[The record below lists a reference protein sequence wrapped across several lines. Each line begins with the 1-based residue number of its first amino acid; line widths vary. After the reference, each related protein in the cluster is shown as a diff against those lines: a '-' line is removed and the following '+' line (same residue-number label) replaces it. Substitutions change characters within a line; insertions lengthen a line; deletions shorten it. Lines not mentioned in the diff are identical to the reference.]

1 MAGISFI
8 YEEYKKDPKRI
19 EKLLEGSIEISEK
32 LDGSRFQVQAQE
44 GSELLYFKRKDVPI
58 SKIDRTLSKY
68 YEKAVMHFDSL
79 SDDKVSQ
86 LPDGWRFGMEYFPNL
101 HPVTISY
108 DKLPLNNL
116 VLTDIQVKD
125 PKDRTIDIISDKAT
139 LQKWSSVLE
148 VEAPPIIFEGLL
160 TDSQKKRILDFLN
173 TPYNDLIS
181 RFKTESFTS
190 FILKLLNP
198 ELKTSFM
205 HDDLTK
211 DIDGLI
217 FRFDGKEAMRVS
229 NPEINIRKQ
238 ERPNEKP
245 SDIYNLTLVFLQEF
259 ITSLDFNKIKLKEK
273 TFESRYIEFI
283 CQVYNKF
290 LQTSIYTNNFK
301 NGVDFE
307 LPSFLTRE
315 ESGVNFQF
323 VKDLETAKYLS
334 ESNTNKELFK
344 ILLASMRSH
353 KRRPSGFFSKE
364 LIYNH
369 NELVDK
375 IADYISNNIKESSF
389 YSFQEFKSV
398 YLTES
403 DNWQD
408 EFGKETYDDIEK
420 VDLSDRPLE
429 FPSYD
434 QIIKTPELDKKEN
447 APLEVLKK
455 MFTPDEETE
464 TKTKKDKRKEVCVM
478 KGKFH
483 PFHSGHYA
491 IAEDAAKESSMKVI
505 LVVTTH
511 KLPDNKMSRELH
523 SSMLDEIV
531 NQHPSIQGYVFSDGR
546 TMNEIELDLPVDCK
560 VGAFAGSPDEC
571 EDIQVQKGG
580 DFKTIPMSRHAST
593 KQVLQKIKNEDY
605 TGYKKMVPKSLHNF
619 FYKIKNELDVE

>member
-44 GSELLYFKRKDVPI
+44 GNGLLYFKRKDVPI

-108 DKLPLNNL
+108 DKLPLNSL

-160 TDSQKKRILDFLN
+160 KDSQKSRILDFLN
-173 TPYNDLIS
+173 TPYVDLIS

-190 FILKLLNP
+190 FILTLLNP

-229 NPEINIRKQ
+229 NPDINSRKQ
-238 ERPNEKP
+238 ERPTEKP

-259 ITSLDFNKIKLKEK
+259 ITSLDFNKIKLREK

-290 LQTSIYTNNFK
+290 LQTPIYTNNFK

-307 LPSFLTRE
+307 LPEFLTRE

-323 VKDLETAKYLS
+323 VKDIETAKYLS
-334 ESNTNKELFK
+334 ESSTNKELFK
-344 ILLASMRSH
+344 ILLASMRAH
-353 KRRPSGFFSKE
+353 KRKPSGFFSKE

-434 QIIKTPELDKKEN
+434 QIIKTPELDRKEN

-455 MFTPDEETE
+455 MFTPDEEE
-464 TKTKKDKRKEVCVM
+464 TPKKNKRKDVCVM

-491 IAEDAAKESSMKVI
+491 IAEDAAKESGMKVI

-511 KLPDNKMSRELH
+511 KLPVNQLSRELH

-546 TMNEIELDLPVDCK
+546 TMNEIELDLPKDCK
-560 VGAFAGSPDEC
+560 AGAFAGSNDEC
-571 EDIQVQKGG
+571 EDVQVQKGD

-605 TGYKKMVPKSLHNF
+605 AGYKKMVPKSLHNF

>member
-44 GSELLYFKRKDVPI
+44 GNGLLYFKRKDVPI

-238 ERPNEKP
+238 DRPTEKP

-259 ITSLDFNKIKLKEK
+259 ITILDFNKIKLKEK

-323 VKDLETAKYLS
+323 VKDPETAKYLS

-403 DNWQD
+403 DSWQD

-455 MFTPDEETE
+455 MFTPDEES
-464 TKTKKDKRKEVCVM
+464 KPKKDKRKDVCVM

-491 IAEDAAKESSMKVI
+491 IAEDAAKESGMKVI

-546 TMNEIELDLPVDCK
+546 TMNEIELDLPTDCK
-560 VGAFAGSPDEC
+560 AGAFAGSADEC
-571 EDIQVQKGG
+571 EDIQVQKGE
-580 DFKTIPMSRHAST
+580 DFKTILMSRHAST